1 MTSPMPSS
9 WMGAQPTWQ
18 QYLDFW
24 TKGQEAG
31 ERQYQDTLTETRADR
46 AMRLQVANGQLRN
59 QRDQIAVSRGTQEAD
74 RWYKEQQ
81 VRLAEQEFGLDRERF
96 GLQQELGRGELAL
109 KGELGRGELGLGL
122 LNLKSSLRGP
132 ADWAQYLDLGE
143 GQTQLQP
150 ASGFLQAIASGQKV
164 PGTDMSFGAAPT
176 PMSLAGLAGN
186 TQAAQQARLTADMGL
201 ANQIAGNVGKVAPGT
216 LESLSPDRLDYLKG
230 LTETGGHSWRTLASA
245 YDRAGIG
252 QQSPWQF

>member
-1 MTSPMPSS
+1 MTSPSP

-24 TKGQEAG
+24 SKGQEAG
-31 ERQYQDTLTETRADR
+31 ERNYQDTLTETRADR

-59 QRDQIAVSRGTQEAD
+59 QRDQIAVTRGTQEAD

-81 VRLAEQEFGLDRERF
+81 VRLAESEHALDRERF

-122 LNLKSSLRGP
+122 LNLKSSLRG
-132 ADWAQYLDLGE
+132 ASDWAAYLDLGE
-143 GQTQLQP
+143 NQTALQP
-150 ASGFLQAIASGQKV
+150 ASGFLQAIAAGQRV

-176 PMSLAGLAGN
+176 PISLAGLAGN
-186 TQAAQQARLTADMGL
+186 TQQAQKDRLAADMSL
-201 ANQIAGNVGKVAPGT
+201 AQSIAGNIGKVAPGT
-216 LESLSPDRLDYLKG
+216 FESLSPDRLDYLKG
-230 LTETGGHSWRTLASA
+230 LAETGGHSWRTLASA

-252 QQSPWQF
+252 QRSPFEY